1 MSSLVVFDAYE
12 LVPGAGK
19 SIGIYN
25 YAKNLWRALQVEP
38 AQGAGIR
45 WCVTCN
51 VANANDFPVIGDPAM
66 FSRQIVGASV
76 PGKIARQLWLRG
88 GSVWVLRRLGASAY
102 FSPKGFLPAGL
113 KFALRGGPAVVTVH
127 DLIPFWYQDKLPGY
141 FGIVEERLVNG
152 GLLRAV
158 RRADTVIAISHATAA
173 DIKLRTGRDAGVS
186 VVYNGVPFSPAAA
199 ARPRAG
205 KYLFAVSSHLPH
217 KNLNGLLGAYRAY
230 RALESDPLPL
240 VVCGVRQPDEPG
252 VEAVRNISD
261 VELHSYYAHAEVVLF
276 LSHIEGFGFP
286 PVEAMLHGA
295 RVLCSDIPSLREVT
309 LGQATYVDQTDGAVA
324 GLALSEMLKDA
335 GEPGEETAEARRQ
348 AARTFSWA
356 QCASGVRRQI
366 EQCLQ

>member
-25 YAKNLWRALQVEP
+25 YAKNLWRALQEE
-38 AQGAGIR
+38 AAHGAGVQ

-51 VANANDFPVIGDPAM
+51 VANATDFPVLSDPAV
-66 FSRQIVGASV
+66 FSQHVVGTSA

-88 GSVWVLRRLGASAY
+88 GAAWTLRKLVASAY
-102 FSPKGFLPAGL
+102 FSPKGFLPVGL
-113 KFALRGGPAVVTVH
+113 GFALRGGPAVVTVH

-141 FGIVEERLVNG
+141 FGVVEERLVNG
-152 GLLRAV
+152 GLLHAV
-158 RRADTVIAISHATAA
+158 RQADTVIAISQATAA

-199 ARPRAG
+199 RPRPG
-205 KYLFAVSSHLPH
+205 PYLFAVSSHLPH
-217 KNLNGLLGAYRAY
+217 KNLDGLLAAYRAY
-230 RALESDPLPL
+230 RAQASDPLPL

-261 VELHSYYAHAEVVLF
+261 AELHSYYAHAEVVIF

-309 LGQATYVDQTDGAVA
+309 RGQATYVDQTDGAAA
-324 GLALSEMLKDA
+324 GRALGELLKDA
-335 GEPGEETAEARRQ
+335 GTSSREAAEARVR
-348 AARTFSWA
+348 AAQTFTWA